1 MKVAVKLNIA
11 IFTIVAGMLAA
22 LSLLVFAGVRSTH
35 LQELQVSAVQTM
47 GDLYRLSDST
57 KTLLLTDGKLS
68 DARKA
73 WEQAFQQ
80 FSDEMSALQ
89 DLPGVHSLDAK
100 LKTEL
105 SLGERSWQA
114 TKRGLDEVP
123 GLLDQIE
130 QGLPAEMPAPTG
142 IVRMIFAA
150 SGTPVRNTP
159 YFFTLQHAESRLTA
173 ADKVTRDFVTNTLGG
188 IASRIGLQTES
199 AQKSSVFG
207 AIAIG
212 VLILAGAVVFV
223 LLFGRSFAAR
233 IGKIDAATARIAE
246 RDLTVPL
253 SDSTR
258 DEVGALARNLN
269 RVVDGLSSFLA
280 KVHASAHRADE
291 MKETIASGTTEAA
304 AALHQITRNIASMR
318 DQFAILDKNVQSA
331 ADSVGSI
338 TSRLQRLSGNIDG
351 QANSIDESSSAIQQM
366 NASINSV
373 ARLASERRVRS
384 EELSGMIRD
393 GSDKIT
399 SAYDIVSSISHE
411 IDGILEIIEIINNV
425 AEQTNLLSMN
435 AAIESAHAGEA
446 GKGFGVVADEIR
458 KLSESTSEHAGSI
471 GRSLHNITGR
481 IRDALNASESGHRAV
496 DQIAV
501 DMKQFVQTMIEINSS
516 MDELSRA
523 SAEILSATQKIS
535 ETSREVQRDAV
546 SMNLDALDITHAM
559 EGSRT
564 VSSGVVSGVGEI
576 EHGAEEI
583 LHSMEHIS
591 EVSEES
597 RDRMDELHGL
607 VETYRTK
614 EDDSG
619 DAELVEDVEPVLEV
633 VSHSVPG
640 GATGVALHAPGRG

>member
-1 MKVAVKLNIA
+1 MKVAVKINIA

-22 LSLLVFAGVRSTH
+22 LSVLVFAGVRSTR
-35 LQELQVSAVQTM
+35 LQELQVATVQTM

-57 KTLLLTDGKLS
+57 KTLLLTEGTLA
-68 DARKA
+68 DARKG
-73 WEQAFQQ
+73 WEAAFKV
-80 FSDEMSALQ
+80 FSDEMSSLENLSGVRAL
-89 DLPGVHSLDAK
+89 DSK
-100 LKTEL
+100 LQTEL

-130 QGLPAEMPAPTG
+130 QGLPDGMSVPTG

-159 YFFTLQHAESRLTA
+159 YFFTLQHSESRLTA

-188 IASRIGLQTES
+188 IAVRIRLQTEL
-199 AQKSSVFG
+199 AQKSSFFA

-212 VLILAGAVVFV
+212 VLILVGAVVFV
-223 LLFGRSFAAR
+223 LLFGRNFAAR
-233 IGKIDAATARIAE
+233 IGKIDEATARIAE
-246 RDLTVPL
+246 RDLTSPL
-253 SDSTR
+253 SDSTH
-258 DEVGALARNLN
+258 DEIGALARNLN

-280 KVHASAHRADE
+280 TVHISAHRADAV
-291 MKETIASGTTEAA
+291 KETLASGTTEAA

-318 DQFAILDKNVQSA
+318 DQFAILDRNVQTA
-331 ADSVGSI
+331 ADSVASI
-338 TSRLQRLSGNIDG
+338 TLRIQRLSGNIDG
-351 QANSIDESSSAIQQM
+351 QADSMDESSSAIEQM
-366 NASINSV
+366 NASIKSIARV
-373 ARLASERRVRS
+373 AGERRVRS
-384 EELSGMIRD
+384 EELSGMIRS

-399 SAYDIVSSISHE
+399 SAYDIVSSISRE
-411 IDGILEIIEIINNV
+411 IDDILEIIEIINNV
-425 AEQTNLLSMN
+425 SEQTNLLSMN

-446 GKGFGVVADEIR
+446 GKGFTVVADEIR
-458 KLSESTSEHAGSI
+458 KLSESTSEYAGSI
-471 GRSLHNITGR
+471 GRSLNNITGR
-481 IRDALNASESGHRAV
+481 IREALEASEAGHRAV

-501 DMKQFVQTMIEINSS
+501 DMKQFVQTMIEITSS

-523 SAEILSATQKIS
+523 SADILSATQKIR

-564 VSSGVVSGVGEI
+564 VSSGVVNDVGEI
-576 EHGAEEI
+576 ERGAEEI
-583 LHSMEHIS
+583 VHSMEHIS

-597 RDRMDELHGL
+597 RVRMDELHEL
-607 VETYRTK
+607 VETYRTR

-619 DAELVEDVEPVLEV
+619 DPD
-633 VSHSVPG
+633 PG
-640 GATGVALHAPGRG
+640 GESDSAPEVTPHSGPSDATGVTLRAPQQ